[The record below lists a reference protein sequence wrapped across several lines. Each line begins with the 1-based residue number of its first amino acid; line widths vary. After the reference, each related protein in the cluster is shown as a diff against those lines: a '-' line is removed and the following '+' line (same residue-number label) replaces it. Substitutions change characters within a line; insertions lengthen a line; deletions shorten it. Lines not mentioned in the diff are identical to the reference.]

1 MQENRE
7 NDRNAGTGDIRLEA
21 IASELKDVDEAEKER
36 LYQQAY
42 QAEIDSIS
50 LDADTFT
57 HPISAYQLLAVQGNE
72 GPERMLN
79 LVHTSES
86 MLKAKDAINK
96 LPYIADD
103 VSEEFG
109 DDSEDGEDILG
120 DEEDMNLGGDAGPSS
135 STALPNWVLDKE
147 CTLQKFTTSLLTQV
161 RQIQQA
167 IQQTTD
173 AGTKALFKPT

>member
-1 MQENRE
+1 MQEYRE
-7 NDRNAGTGDIRLEA
+7 NERNAGTGDIRFEA

-42 QAEIDSIS
+42 QAETDSIS

-57 HPISAYQLLAVQGNE
+57 HPVSAYQMLAVQGNE
-72 GPERMLN
+72 GAERMIN
-79 LVHTSES
+79 SVHTSES

-96 LPYIADD
+96 LPSIADN

-120 DEEDMNLGGDAGPSS
+120 DEEDMNLGEIQ
-135 STALPNWVLDKE
+135 ALVHL
-147 CTLQKFTTSLLTQV
+147 
-161 RQIQQA
+161 
-167 IQQTTD
+167 
-173 AGTKALFKPT
+173 